1 MKFILDKNTAQQ
13 FANWSVLKNIFKKLR
28 EDKKEHMQA
37 LNKQLY
43 LCSRSV
49 LLYWG

>member
-1 MKFILDKNTAQQ
+1 MKFILDKNQAKH
-13 FANWSVLKNIFKKLR
+13 FSNWSVLKNIFKKLR
-28 EDKKEHMQA
+28 EEKKEHMQA

-43 LCSRSV
+43 LSSRSV